1 MGKTDIVICSS
12 EHVKLSLL
20 DFSADEQ
27 KSHSHT
33 PALKEI
39 NVSSTS
45 PHRSTQL
52 LKGSNHFPLNQSQSH
67 FEL

>member
-33 PALKEI
+33 PALKEV

-45 PHRSTQL
+45 PPSVNTTPEGVISL
-52 LKGSNHFPLNQSQSH
+52 S
-67 FEL
+67 FESVSVTF